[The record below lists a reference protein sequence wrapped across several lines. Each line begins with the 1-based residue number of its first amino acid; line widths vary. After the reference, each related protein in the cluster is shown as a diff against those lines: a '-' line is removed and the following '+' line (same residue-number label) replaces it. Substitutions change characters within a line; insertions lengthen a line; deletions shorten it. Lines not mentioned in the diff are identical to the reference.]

1 MRSRSI
7 DSQTERAEQI
17 DHVASHLL
25 ARAALLVRL
34 LVKQVRNSE
43 ISRTEGEVLGIL
55 RGGARRVTE
64 LAELEGV
71 AQPTMTLLV
80 KRLEG
85 RGWVERE
92 GLAEDGRVA
101 LIRITD
107 AGRPS
112 ATAPPDRNDR
122 QLEEDVHRPAED
134 RRADGVPARRHDGGE
149 DRDPEDDHAAR

>member
-1 MRSRSI
+1 MIASSVE
-7 DSQTERAEQI
+7 TERAEQI
-17 DHVASHLL
+17 DYVAANLL
-25 ARAALLVRL
+25 PRAALLVRL
-34 LVKQVRNSE
+34 LVKQVHNTE
-43 ISRTEGEVLGIL
+43 ISRTEAEVLVIL
-55 RGGARRVTE
+55 SAGARRITE

-107 AGRPS
+107 AGRIALAAFRSRFLAAMRTDLERLPAEQLTALSS
-112 ATAPPDRNDR
+112 ATET
-122 QLEEDVHRPAED
+122 LGSFVDVLQR
-134 RRADGVPARRHDGGE
+134 
-149 DRDPEDDHAAR
+149 